1 MKTLKSRHLHDFKD
15 ALKEEG
21 MKFTEQ
27 RFTVLEFLYKN
38 NGHFECEEIIE
49 KLKNKKLKVSRATV
63 YRTLDILV
71 KYNFV
76 RKLVLDDG
84 VARYENKISTK
95 HHDHMICI
103 ETGDIIEFISDEIE
117 NIQDKIAEKHGYKI
131 IKHIHQHQR
140 HTPCELLK
148 II

>member
-1 MKTLKSRHLHDFKD
+1 MSKIEKHIDNFKS
-15 ALKEEG
+15 ALKKEG
-21 MKFTEQ
+21 LKFTEQ
-27 RFTVLEFLYKN
+27 RLQLFKFLYENK
-38 NGHFECEEIIE
+38 GHFECEELIIE
-49 KLKNKKLKVSRATV
+49 MNKKNQKVSRATI

-103 ETGDIIEFISDEIE
+103 ATGDIIEFFNDDIE
-117 NIQDKIAEKHGYKI
+117 RIQDEIAEKNGYVI
-131 IKHIHQHQR
+131 VKHVHQLFVK
-140 HTPCELLK
+140 PK
-148 II
+148 NK